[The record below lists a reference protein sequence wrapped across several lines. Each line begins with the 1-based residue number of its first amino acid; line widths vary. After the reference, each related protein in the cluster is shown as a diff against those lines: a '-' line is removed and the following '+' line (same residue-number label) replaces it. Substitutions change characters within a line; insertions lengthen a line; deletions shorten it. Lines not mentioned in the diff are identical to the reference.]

1 MELQKE
7 WKGGGRHL
15 RNIYL
20 TGAQTVHYEMC
31 HIRLHIIESL
41 AGLWSPVDNCHR
53 IQYYKLRIGTSVK
66 ESNGGRRHLR
76 DIFISRTG
84 AKAVHHEVCHIRLH
98 ISESLARVQSTT
110 VITYNIANGESL
122 IYTYTHSSSSTTFKG
137 LSQCRTLTLGL
148 SWDSQVR
155 CQSWK
160 FITLSVKTP
169 SVSSLRKYSNSTLTD
184 ILK

>member
-1 MELQKE
+1 MKRRRAAPKE
-7 WKGGGRHL
+7 HL
-15 RNIYL
+15 FNRRTSGSLWNVPHSL
-20 TGAQTVHYEMC
+20 THNWVTVWTLESSRQLSSHTILQTVN
-31 HIRLHIIESL
+31 RNFS
-41 AGLWSPVDNCHR
+41 
-53 IQYYKLRIGTSVK
+53 LRIK
-66 ESNGGRRHLR
+66 RRQAAPTRHIHFTNR
-76 DIFISRTG
+76 RM
-84 AKAVHHEVCHIRLH
+84 CHIRLH

-122 IYTYTHSSSSTTFKG
+122 IYTYTHSSSSTSFKG

-155 CQSWK
+155 CQPWK

-184 ILK
+184 MLK

>member
-1 MELQKE
+1 M
-7 WKGGGRHL
+7 GRGL
-15 RNIYL
+15 RDIYL

-31 HIRLHIIESL
+31 HIHLHIIESL

-110 VITYNIANGESL
+110 VITYKWYNITNGESL

-155 CQSWK
+155 CQSRK
-160 FITLSVKTP
+160 FITLSVKTH
-169 SVSSLRKYSNSTLTD
+169 SVSSLRKYSNSTLTV